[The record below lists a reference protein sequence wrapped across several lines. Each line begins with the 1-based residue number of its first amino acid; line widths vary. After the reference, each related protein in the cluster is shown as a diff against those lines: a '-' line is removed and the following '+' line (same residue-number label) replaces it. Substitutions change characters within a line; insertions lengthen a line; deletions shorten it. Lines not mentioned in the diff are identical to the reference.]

1 MKIEIKKIGNS
12 DGLLL
17 PRELM
22 QRLDLK
28 RGQQLHIEELP
39 GGGFQALPY
48 DPDFERTMEIADE
61 VMDKY
66 RDTLAALGNRRPAG
80 YSLPAVTVDGTDSG
94 EARALRVQVPWNADV
109 SNFRVH
115 QAVPGPAID

>member
-12 DGLLL
+12 DGLIL

-28 RGQQLHIEELP
+28 RGQQLHITELA

-48 DPDFERTMEIADE
+48 DPDFEKTMDIAEEIMDE
-61 VMDKY
+61 Y
-66 RDTLAALGNRRPAG
+66 RDTLAALAK
-80 YSLPAVTVDGTDSG
+80 
-94 EARALRVQVPWNADV
+94 
-109 SNFRVH
+109 
-115 QAVPGPAID
+115 

>member
-12 DGLLL
+12 DGVIL

-28 RGQQLHIEELP
+28 RGQQLHITELA

-48 DPDFERTMEIADE
+48 DPDFEKTMELAE
-61 VMDKY
+61 AVMDEY
-66 RDTLAALGNRRPAG
+66 RDTLAALAK
-80 YSLPAVTVDGTDSG
+80 
-94 EARALRVQVPWNADV
+94 
-109 SNFRVH
+109 
-115 QAVPGPAID
+115 

>member
-1 MKIEIKKIGNS
+1 MRIEIKKIGNS
-12 DGLLL
+12 DGLIL

-28 RGQQLHIEELP
+28 RGQFLHVLELA

-61 VMDKY
+61 IMNDYK
-66 RDTLAALGNRRPAG
+66 DTL
-80 YSLPAVTVDGTDSG
+80 TVL
-94 EARALRVQVPWNADV
+94 AK
-109 SNFRVH
+109 
-115 QAVPGPAID
+115 

>member
-12 DGLLL
+12 DGVIL

-28 RGQQLHIEELP
+28 RGQLLHINELP

-48 DPDFERTMEIADE
+48 DPDFETTLKIAEEIMDE
-61 VMDKY
+61 Y
-66 RDTLAALGNRRPAG
+66 RDTLAALAK
-80 YSLPAVTVDGTDSG
+80 
-94 EARALRVQVPWNADV
+94 
-109 SNFRVH
+109 
-115 QAVPGPAID
+115 

>member
-1 MKIEIKKIGNS
+1 MKVEIKKIGNS

-39 GGGFQALPY
+39 GGGFRALPY

-61 VMDKY
+61 VMDQY
-66 RDTLAALGNRRPAG
+66 RDALAALAK
-80 YSLPAVTVDGTDSG
+80 
-94 EARALRVQVPWNADV
+94 
-109 SNFRVH
+109 
-115 QAVPGPAID
+115 

>member
-28 RGQQLHIEELP
+28 RGQQLHITELP

-61 VMDKY
+61 LHGQVS
-66 RDTLAALGNRRPAG
+66 RHAG
-80 YSLPAVTVDGTDSG
+80 SARQMTV
-94 EARALRVQVPWNADV
+94 R
-109 SNFRVH
+109 
-115 QAVPGPAID
+115 